1 MLKLECNVCKTV
13 YEAAPSK
20 VQTEYRTGRKFI
32 RCPKDGAIAYQE
44 GWNSVGVVEDNSE
57 ALEALQKE
65 LQEEKGKTAKVE
77 AELQEQKAKTAK
89 AEGDLSELL
98 SVYNSAKSENE
109 RLKGELSTEKA
120 KTASLES
127 ELSSAKDALEA
138 CEAQLGTEE

>member
-65 LQEEKGKTAKVE
+65 LQEEKDKTAKVE

-89 AEGDLSELL
+89 AEGD
-98 SVYNSAKSENE
+98 NE
-109 RLKGELSTEKA
+109 RLEGELSTEKA

-138 CEAQLGTEE
+138 CEAQLGTEG

>member
-44 GWNSVGVVEDNSE
+44 GWNSVGVE

-65 LQEEKGKTAKVE
+65 LQEEKD
-77 AELQEQKAKTAK
+77 KTAK
-89 AEGDLSELL
+89 AETELATSKGD
-98 SVYNSAKSENE
+98 NE
-109 RLKGELSTEKA
+109 RLEGELSTEKA